1 MKRLFLINAIILA
14 VLTTG
19 VFALIACVKLNA
31 VHQFALNQVNK
42 AIPGKIS
49 LGRLKLSLL
58 DLRVEIRDL
67 GLCDSAG
74 NDLAGLDK
82 AILDVSMR
90 NLLKRKLIVEKVV
103 VVRPYASL
111 EFDTSGQLLLLN
123 AFPKGKEKPAD
134 TSVVKS
140 SKPFLIELKDFN
152 LSGGKVLFSS
162 VKDSL
167 VLLAHGLSISA
178 KGKTDSLSADL
189 SFSLD
194 SASLSRNGNP
204 LFLNKLAILARVR
217 GMDLDTVS
225 LGLSTVN
232 TVLTLN
238 GKASSLDNDP
248 AANLSLDVNTALSEI
263 RSIAGIKEPLS
274 GDALLRVELSGK
286 IADPDIDMAVNYD
299 GGSVWGY
306 PVESL
311 FLKSRVAGRLL
322 HLDGLRA
329 ETQSGSIKAGG
340 TVDLRRMFPQG
351 FLAAPGSAG
360 ELVYDLSVTGENVT
374 LQKLVPGISGT
385 ASLSLGINGHGVKP
399 DSLSAQLDISAN
411 VEKLMLT
418 TDKIDTSAVTRMY
431 LPLDASLA
439 CSATVSRG
447 TASLYSLKG
456 KLGETSLHLSGTY
469 GILSGKTEADLAL
482 SLPSLNELLRFTG
495 TDSIY
500 GSADA
505 SIRIGGDLK
514 HPEAVIGLEADS
526 LAFKNVHIGSVH
538 LDGGLNSEGTAI
550 VKELRLAK
558 DSSQLQ
564 LSGSAQVL
572 QEGKILPPEKMTFDV
587 SLMSKGISVGDYL
600 DSAAGK
606 VTIDARLG
614 GTTEDPSG
622 TLALSASKLFA
633 SGQSLDSL
641 CLRAQIGEQR
651 VNIQPL
657 RLIVDAGQDLT
668 VTGWAGI
675 KDSFDIKISAPGINL
690 NSIAALSAVD
700 SIDGVFSMEIQA
712 DGSYKNP
719 GAEGKLAI
727 DNIRMG
733 SLPLDKI
740 GLLVTLADNVV
751 KVNGK
756 VLGDVDASYNL
767 GSKDY
772 KADLSFNNL
781 LLTPYLALSKQKLEG
796 ALTAAI
802 KVTGNTD
809 SLNKIAGKMDIT
821 SLNIEYQDIPVIET
835 RELKA
840 SLTENRYSVPD
851 FSIMLAGEGA
861 LSGHAQ
867 GLLEGPHDI
876 ELKGL
881 IPLSIARHFT
891 PDLPDIEGSV
901 SLDASLKGMAEDPAL
916 SANLELKSIA
926 MTVPGITQHLHS
938 VNGRIKADRKA
949 VRIEKLQGNLDDGVF
964 RMKGRLGLDELKPSN
979 LNAEVIFEA
988 LPLGQPDML
997 DMEIDGK
1004 LKINGTPDTTHVT
1017 GDIVL
1022 LDGLYYKDLTINPL
1036 SIVGGERKRK
1046 EAPVP
1051 QESTVPYLKNMRLDV
1066 GVQARSPF
1074 RVDNN
1079 IAQLTI
1085 APDIQVTGSISSP
1098 SINGRANVE
1107 EGTITYLKK
1116 VFTVERGIVDFVNPY
1131 RIEPKIDILGVVPV
1145 RDWEIQIVISGTP
1158 EDLVF
1163 KLASDDQTLEDQ
1175 DLLSLLVLGKTTS
1188 ELQSDIGSMA
1198 GGQSNQQMLA
1208 SLVASTF
1215 GEEIKTA
1222 AGLDILKVETGDEND
1237 ENSDRISVTMGKQ
1250 ITRRLGTS
1258 YTIES
1263 QGSEALQRASAQ
1275 YRILQNLLLE
1285 VFQEYYLTRTE
1296 DKGAY
1301 GGQVR
1306 FTWEKR

>member
-1 MKRLFLINAIILA
+1 MKRLFLITAIILA
-14 VLTTG
+14 ALTAG
-19 VFALIACVKLNA
+19 VFALIACVKLDA
-31 VHQFALNQVNK
+31 VHQFVLNQVNK
-42 AIPGKIS
+42 AIPGKIT

-74 NDLAGLDK
+74 NDLAGLDR
-82 AILDVSMR
+82 AILDVSMK
-90 NLLKRKLIVEKVV
+90 NLLKRKLIVEKVA
-103 VVRPYASL
+103 VVRPYANL

-123 AFPKGKEKPAD
+123 ALPKGKEKPAD

-140 SKPFLIELKDFN
+140 SKPFPIELKDFN
-152 LSGGKVLFSS
+152 LSGGKVFFSS

-167 VLLAHGLSISA
+167 ILQAHGLSISA
-178 KGKTDSLSADL
+178 KGKTDSISADVSL
-189 SFSLD
+189 SLD
-194 SASLSRNGNP
+194 SASVFRNGNP
-204 LFLNKLAILARVR
+204 ILLNKLAVLARVR

-248 AANLSLDVNTALSEI
+248 AARLSLDVNSALSEI
-263 RSIAGIKEPLS
+263 RSFAGIKEPLS
-274 GDALLRVELSGK
+274 GDALLRVGLSGK
-286 IADPDIDMAVNYD
+286 IADPDIDMAVHYD
-299 GGSVWGY
+299 GGSIWGY
-306 PVESL
+306 PVKSL
-311 FLKSRVAGRLL
+311 FLKTRVAGRLL

-329 ETQSGSIKAGG
+329 ETQAGSIKAGG

-360 ELVYDLSVTGENVT
+360 ELVYNLTVSGENVT

-385 ASLSLGINGHGVKP
+385 TFLSLGINGRGVKP
-399 DSLSAQLDISAN
+399 DSLSAQLDLSAN
-411 VEKLMLT
+411 VAGLMLT
-418 TDKIDTSAVTRMY
+418 ADKVDTSAVSRMN

-456 KLGETSLHLSGTY
+456 NLGQTSLHLSGTY
-469 GILSGKTEADLAL
+469 GILSGKAGADLAL

-495 TDSIY
+495 TDSVY
-500 GSADA
+500 GSADV
-505 SIRIGGDLK
+505 SMRIGGDLK
-514 HPEAVIGLEADS
+514 NPEAVIGLEADS
-526 LAFKNVHIGSVH
+526 LTYRNVHIGSLH

-550 VKELRLAK
+550 IKELRLAK
-558 DSSQLQ
+558 DSSELQ
-564 LSGSAQVL
+564 LSGSAKVL
-572 QEGKILPPEKMTFDV
+572 QKGKPLPPEGMTFDV
-587 SLMSKGISVGDYL
+587 SLMSKGISVGDFL

-606 VTIDARLG
+606 ITIDARLG
-614 GTTEDPSG
+614 GTTEDPRG

-633 SGQSLDSL
+633 SGQRLDSL
-641 CLRAQIGEQR
+641 SLQAQIGEQR
-651 VNIQPL
+651 VNIQPM
-657 RLIVDAGQDLT
+657 RLIVGPGQDLT

-690 NSIAALSAVD
+690 NTIAALSAVD
-700 SIDGVFSMEIQA
+700 SLDGVFSMNIQA

-727 DNIRMG
+727 ENIRMG
-733 SLPLDKI
+733 SLPLDNI
-740 GLLVTLADNVV
+740 GLFVTLADNVV

-756 VLGDVDASYNL
+756 VLGDVDASYDL
-767 GSKDY
+767 GSRDY

-809 SLNKIAGKMDIT
+809 SLKKIAGEMDIS
-821 SLNIEYQDIPVIET
+821 SLNIKYQDIQVIET

-867 GLLEGPHDI
+867 GLLQGPHDI

-891 PDLPDIEGSV
+891 ADLPDIEGSV
-901 SLDASLKGMAEDPAL
+901 SLDASLKGMVEDPAL
-916 SANLELKSIA
+916 NASIELKSIA
-926 MTVPGITQHLHS
+926 MTVPGITQQLHS
-938 VNGRIKADRKA
+938 VNGTIKADRKA

-964 RMKGRLGLDELKPSN
+964 RMKGRLRLNELKPAN
-979 LNAEVIFEA
+979 LNAEVVFEA
-988 LPLGQPDML
+988 LPLGLPDML

-1004 LKINGTPDTTHVT
+1004 LQISSTPDTTQVT

-1022 LDGLYYKDLTINPL
+1022 LDGLYYKDIIINPL
-1036 SIVGGERKRK
+1036 AIVGGERKRK

-1051 QESTVPYLKNMRLDV
+1051 QENTSPFLKNMRLDL

-1079 IAQLTI
+1079 MAQLTI
-1085 APDIQVTGSISSP
+1085 APDVQVMGTLGSP
-1098 SINGRANVE
+1098 AVNGRAKVE
-1107 EGTITYLKK
+1107 QGTITYLKK
-1116 VFTVERGIVDFVNPY
+1116 VFTVQRGIIDFVNPY
-1131 RIEPKIDILGVVPV
+1131 RIEPQVDIIGEVPV
-1145 RDWEIQIVISGTP
+1145 RDWKIQIVISGTP

-1163 KLASDDQTLEDQ
+1163 KLACDDQTLEDQ

-1188 ELQSDIGSMA
+1188 ELQNNMGSVT

-1215 GEEIKTA
+1215 GEELKTA
-1222 AGLDILKVETGDEND
+1222 TGLDILRVETGDEDD
-1237 ENSDRISVTMGKQ
+1237 ENSDRISVTVGKQ
-1250 ITRRLGTS
+1250 ISRRLGTS

-1263 QGSEALQRASAQ
+1263 EGSETVQRAAAE
-1275 YRILQNLLLE
+1275 YRILQNLFLE
-1285 VFQEYYLTRTE
+1285 GFQEYYLTRTE
-1296 DKGAY
+1296 DKGAF
-1301 GGQVR
+1301 GGQIR